1 VSPRRTTL
9 AAVAVAA
16 GVVVA
21 DQLTKAIVR
30 DRITPGDRVDGLGPL
45 DLVNVRNSGI
55 AFGFLSGGGALVAAG
70 VAAALIA
77 LIAFFA
83 THARR
88 PLIWLPTGLLVG
100 GALGNLID
108 RANHGSVT
116 DFFKL
121 PHWPAFNVADVAIT
135 CGVVALFVVIE
146 RRA

>member
-1 VSPRRTTL
+1 VTPRRTAL
-9 AAVAVAA
+9 AAFAVAA
-16 GVVVA
+16 GVVAV

-30 DRITPGDRVDGLGPL
+30 DQIVPGERVDALGPL

-70 VAAALIA
+70 VAVALIA
-77 LIAFFA
+77 LLAFFA

-108 RANHGSVT
+108 RARGGSVT
-116 DFFKL
+116 DFLKL
-121 PHWPAFNVADVAIT
+121 PHWPAFNLADIAIT
-135 CGVVALFVVIE
+135 CGVVALILVIE
-146 RRA
+146 RRD